1 MLRLKNLLNEEMA
14 KNTGKTLK
22 QMEKST
28 DRDNFMSAEE
38 AKNFG
43 LIDNII

>member
-1 MLRLKNLLNEEMA
+1 
-14 KNTGKTLK
+14 
-22 QMEKST
+22 MEKST

-43 LIDNII
+43 LIDNIIQKGMQDGKSKINLLILW